1 MSKLSAIR
9 FFIVLCM
16 TFLFVQSYSTKCL
29 ADEFYLTEGGF
40 LAGSTPE
47 NLLKGMEFQEK
58 NFIPGLSRLMIH
70 NEVIRLKNDVKVR
83 VLERS
88 AERHMIRIE
97 FLDSKASYWV
107 KEEALKEID
116 EK

>member
-1 MSKLSAIR
+1 MNKLSAIR
-9 FFIVLCM
+9 FFVILCV
-16 TFLFVQSYSTKCL
+16 TVLFVQGYSTICR

-47 NLLKGMEFQEK
+47 NLLKAMEYQEK

-97 FLDSKASYWV
+97 FPDSKASYWV
-107 KEEALKEID
+107 KEEALKKID
-116 EK
+116 GK